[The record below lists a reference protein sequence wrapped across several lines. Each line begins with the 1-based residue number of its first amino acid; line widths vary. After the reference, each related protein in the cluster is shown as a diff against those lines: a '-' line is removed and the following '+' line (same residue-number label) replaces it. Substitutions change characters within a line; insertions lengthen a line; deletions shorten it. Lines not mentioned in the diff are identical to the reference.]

1 MLHVLQNCGMKLTLR
16 RELEGDYSINKIAIA
31 VRKRIINKI
40 GCFVMPDILAITNT

>member
-1 MLHVLQNCGMKLTLR
+1 MYTSLR
-16 RELEGDYSINKIAIA
+16 RYLALIKACDGDYSINKIAIA